1 MVPAF
6 VFALW
11 RRLRRCIAVDL
22 GGGASGAGVGPGGS
36 VKAHEGRIRCPA
48 LVVGPGDLPLVQAQ
62 AMLLEKI
69 TAANCAR
76 GRASS
81 DESWPGRPVVRAVPR
96 SCVFPGSTV
105 GRRQV
110 MLLEGSR
117 GARMSETE
125 LGAALATHLTAQ
137 LKPE

>member
-1 MVPAF
+1 M
-6 VFALW
+6 
-11 RRLRRCIAVDL
+11 
-22 GGGASGAGVGPGGS
+22 
-36 VKAHEGRIRCPA
+36 
-48 LVVGPGDLPLVQAQ
+48 GPGDLPLVQAQ

-76 GRASS
+76 ARASS

-110 MLLEGSR
+110 MLLEGSS

-125 LGAALATHLTAQ
+125 LGAALATHLNPQLDDTRLRQLIAQ
-137 LKPE
+137 LWKRADEE

>member
-1 MVPAF
+1 MSPV
-6 VFALW
+6 V
-11 RRLRRCIAVDL
+11 RVRYD
-22 GGGASGAGVGPGGS
+22 SGSS
-36 VKAHEGRIRCPA
+36 VKAHEGCIRCPA
-48 LVVGPGDLPLVQAQ
+48 LVMGPGDLPLVQAQ

-76 GRASS
+76 ARASS

-137 LKPE
+137 LNDERLRQLIAQLWKRAEEE